1 MNVHPLPKKAQFK
14 HKVPR
19 APLHLSKKTREWW
32 QRIVEAYEFQD
43 FELRLLTAAGESWDR
58 KEAARQIIE
67 KDGLTYVDR
76 FGQPATRPEVA
87 IERDSRLAF
96 FRCIRQLAL
105 SEERPEDRPSPFK
118 YGGKR

>member
-1 MNVHPLPKKAQFK
+1 MSIHTLPRQSAKQHKA
-14 HKVPR
+14 PR

-58 KEAARQIIE
+58 KEAARGVIE
-67 KDGLTYVDR
+67 KEGLTYLDR
-76 FGQPATRPEVA
+76 FSQPVTRPEVG

-96 FRCIRQLAL
+96 LRCMRQLAL
-105 SEERPEDRPSPFK
+105 SEEPPEDRPKPLKF
-118 YGGKR
+118 GGRK